1 MLKKLNQDH
10 IVGLVC
16 IILSIVIVSVTRSF
30 PKATTGFSD
39 LSGPSFYPNLLA
51 FVFAFCGL
59 YEIIRGFRKREGR
72 EPLDL
77 AYFWN
82 SIRKPGP
89 LNILITIALIL
100 CFILFMETLGFIV
113 CSYMT
118 LFILM
123 WRFGVPLLK
132 NMVYSVI
139 LVFLLNTI
147 FGKLFTIY
155 LPSGILDYL
164 DF

>member
-1 MLKKLNQDH
+1 MKKLNQDH
-10 IVGLVC
+10 IIGLVC
-16 IILSIVIVSVTRSF
+16 IIISIVIISVTRSF

-51 FVFAFCGL
+51 LLFTFCGL
-59 YEIIRGFRKREGR
+59 YEITSGFRKREGR

-77 AYFWN
+77 PYFWN

-100 CFILFMETLGFIV
+100 CFILFMENLGFIV
-113 CSYMT
+113 CSYLI

-123 WRFGVPLLK
+123 WRFGVPLLR
-132 NMVYSVI
+132 NIVYSAI
-139 LVFLLNTI
+139 LVFLLNAI

-164 DF
+164 VF